1 MQPELAVPACGGNKT
16 DSFAD
21 FFRVVFAIIEG
32 EIRKLLHDPLEMLA
46 RVVQPA
52 VWLLVFAPVFSS
64 LRQIPTGGIRYQD
77 FIAPGI
83 LAQGVL
89 LLSVVY
95 GINVLFER
103 DMGLLQKYLA
113 SPASRGALVLGK
125 ALSAGVRNA
134 PQVLVIYALAA
145 IISAKVRWNP
155 LAILAVLLL
164 VILGS
169 ALFCSLSLVVAC
181 LVKNR
186 ERLMSINQALTVPLF
201 FASSALYP
209 VALMPTWLRRL
220 TYLNPLSYLVDG
232 LRSAM
237 LSQARSAYGLK
248 VDFAVQ
254 VCGLAVLVLLAARLY
269 PRVEY

>member
-1 MQPELAVPACGGNKT
+1 MQPELAVPASGESKT
-16 DSFAD
+16 DSLAD
-21 FFRVVFAIIEG
+21 FSRVVFAILEG
-32 EIRKLLHDPLEMLA
+32 EIRKLLHDPLEMFS

-52 VWLLVFAPVFSS
+52 VWLLIFAPVFSS

-95 GINVLFER
+95 GINLLWER
-103 DMGLLQKYLA
+103 DMGLLQKYLV
-113 SPASRGALVLGK
+113 SPASRHALVLGK
-125 ALSAGVRNA
+125 ALAAGVRNA
-134 PQVLVIYALAA
+134 PQVVVIYVLAA

-155 LAILAVLLL
+155 LAILAVLSL

-169 ALFCSLSLVVAC
+169 ALFCTLSLVVAC

-186 ERLMSINQALTVPLF
+186 ERFMSVNQVLTVPLF
-201 FASSALYP
+201 FASNALYP
-209 VALMPTWLRRL
+209 IALMPNWLRRF

-237 LSQARSAYGLK
+237 LSQARSVFGIG

-254 VCGLAVLVLLAARLY
+254 ICGLTALVLVAARLY